1 MALAPSSWPPA
12 GRSWWPPTGGSNRL
26 RGPVPAGAGR
36 ARLGPLTLP
45 CRLGTAASFD
55 YTGFNGRAL
64 SDDVMDVML
73 SPRASSA
80 PGDGVASDPARIH
93 ADSRISISGRQP
105 EGRIEQ
111 VTAAES
117 FDAGIARQ
125 IGQCADAVRVPVGY
139 DHILVFG
146 TPELGPDGSLPGD
159 MTRPGHPGMA
169 EHPDDPEPGRREPL
183 AIASVRQWL
192 TSAEDVRA
200 SVEVRSKFITR

>member
-1 MALAPSSWPPA
+1 MAAHRRLD
-12 GRSWWPPTGGSNRL
+12 RL

-45 CRLGTAASFD
+45 CRLGTAVSFD

-64 SDDVMDVML
+64 SDDVTDVML
-73 SPRASSA
+73 SLRANSA

-111 VTAAES
+111 MTAAES

-125 IGQCADAVRVPVGY
+125 IGHYADAVRVPVG
-139 DHILVFG
+139 
-146 TPELGPDGSLPGD
+146 LPR
-159 MTRPGHPGMA
+159 TAH
-169 EHPDDPEPGRREPL
+169 GR
-183 AIASVRQWL
+183 A
-192 TSAEDVRA
+192 T
-200 SVEVRSKFITR
+200 

>member
-1 MALAPSSWPPA
+1 MALVPSSWPPA

-45 CRLGTAASFD
+45 CRLGTAASFN

-64 SDDVMDVML
+64 SDDVTDVML
-73 SPRASSA
+73 SLRANSA

-93 ADSRISISGRQP
+93 ADSRIPISGRQP

-111 VTAAES
+111 MTAAES

-125 IGQCADAVRVPVGY
+125 IGHYADAVRVPVGLPRTA
-139 DHILVFG
+139 HGRATWPGQATQAWQNIQTTLSQAARACP
-146 TPELGPDGSLPGD
+146 TSSASGSG
-159 MTRPGHPGMA
+159 
-169 EHPDDPEPGRREPL
+169 
-183 AIASVRQWL
+183 
-192 TSAEDVRA
+192 
-200 SVEVRSKFITR
+200 